1 MGLLLTVTDVLTTC
15 VVVQSELYINAIELW
30 KCLPT
35 QVIEP
40 SVTVNNSSIQD
51 YTHLDYDTPPT
62 YNMIPGFKTF
72 IKNYIKNSTK
82 TWQNIYQFY
91 SKYVLKD
98 STYFFRITRKHNIKS
113 EKETEPLKCVSEPI
127 HVFVN
132 IKPKK

>member
-1 MGLLLTVTDVLTTC
+1 M
-15 VVVQSELYINAIELW
+15 
-30 KCLPT
+30 PT
-35 QVIEP
+35 QVIET

-51 YTHLDYDTPPT
+51 YTHLEYDTPPT

-72 IKNYIKNSTK
+72 IKNYIKSSTK
-82 TWQNIYQFY
+82 KWQNIQQFY

-98 STYFFRITRKHNIKS
+98 STNFFRITRKHNIKF
-113 EKETEPLKCVSEPI
+113 EKEREPLKCVSESN

>member
-1 MGLLLTVTDVLTTC
+1 M
-15 VVVQSELYINAIELW
+15 
-30 KCLPT
+30 PT
-35 QVIEP
+35 QVIET
-40 SVTVNNSSIQD
+40 SVTVNNSSTQD

-82 TWQNIYQFY
+82 TWQNIYQFH

-113 EKETEPLKCVSEPI
+113 EKEREHLKCVSEPI

>member
-1 MGLLLTVTDVLTTC
+1 M
-15 VVVQSELYINAIELW
+15 
-30 KCLPT
+30 PT
-35 QVIEP
+35 QVIET
-40 SVTVNNSSIQD
+40 SVTVKNSSIQD
-51 YTHLDYDTPPT
+51 YTHLDYDTPTT

-72 IKNYIKNSTK
+72 IKNYIKKSTK

-113 EKETEPLKCVSEPI
+113 EKETEHLKCVSEPI